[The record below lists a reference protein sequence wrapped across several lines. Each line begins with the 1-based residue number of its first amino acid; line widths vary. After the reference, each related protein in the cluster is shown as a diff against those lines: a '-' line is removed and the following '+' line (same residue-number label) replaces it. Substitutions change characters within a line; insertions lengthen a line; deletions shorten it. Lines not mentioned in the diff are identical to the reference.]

1 MSGHNKWS
9 TIKHKKAAQDAKR
22 GKAFTRVIKEITVS
36 ARIGGGDPDG
46 NPRLRSAVAAAK
58 AVNMPKDNI
67 EKAILKGTGA
77 LPGVTYEEVVYEGYG
92 PSGVA
97 FYVEALTD
105 NKNRTLPEIRH
116 LFSKHGG
123 NLGETNSVAW
133 MFEKKGYV
141 LVGSDQAVDEDRLLE
156 IVLEAGGDDLTE
168 DAEGWSITTA
178 PEAHAHVVETLEAA
192 GITPKRSAI
201 EMVAK
206 NSVQCDADQARKV
219 LNMVDSLEDHDDV
232 QNVSA
237 NFEIDDVVL
246 AGLQ

>member
-36 ARIGGGDPDG
+36 ARIGGGDIEG
-46 NPRLRSAVAAAK
+46 NPRLRTAVAAAK

-77 LPGVTYEEVVYEGYG
+77 LPGVTYEEVTYEGYG

-97 FYVEALTD
+97 FYVETLTD

-116 LFSKHGG
+116 MFAKHGG

-133 MFEKKGYV
+133 MFEKRGFV
-141 LVGSDQAVDEDRLLE
+141 LLGKDQVADEDQLLE
-156 IVLEAGGDDLTE
+156 IVLDAGGE
-168 DAEGWSITTA
+168 DVSEEEEGWTILTA
-178 PEAHAHVVETLEAA
+178 PEAHAKVVDALGAA
-192 GITPKRSAI
+192 GITPQRSAI
-201 EMVAK
+201 EMIAK
-206 NSVQCDADQARKV
+206 NSVECDAEQARKV
-219 LNMVDSLEDHDDV
+219 LNMYESLEDHDDV
-232 QNVSA
+232 QNVWA
-237 NFEIDDVVL
+237 NFEIDDAIL
-246 AGLQ
+246 EELQ